1 MSINVT
7 VNGNPLN
14 IRQGRMALSDLDQI
28 KKNERD
34 RRRRLRLEQVRQQSK
49 EISDRLL
56 DRVKNITKQEQK
68 KLESNDNLSSRQLFN
83 EKIMEIQQKYQE
95 DMADIGLAHL
105 SAMLEPD
112 HDQIVQEQER
122 KNKLAASK
130 RGKEAVKQIHEKQQ
144 KESAEQQH
152 QNRLRQVRELENL
165 RSTLVAKLPHVTQ
178 PEADVTMKEIDE
190 GNKHRKSAKKKTRKQ
205 CFKKSPG
212 KVTKSYTRIVSSD
225 LKTQQKV
232 KRQQILQRDPTKYI
246 VRSEEQSVATSA
258 TIPSA
263 LKSTTTTSNAE
274 HDQIPEE
281 ATPTSAA
288 ASAEVDKT
296 LRYNPQDY
304 VQPASAS
311 TSSSESDSSSSL
323 SNNCSCLPTNTEQS
337 KCIRTPKQKVNSSA
351 NDKVQLYDHSKHQSN
366 VYNKP
371 VGVVEKIHAWTE
383 PSAIDLAQEIEKSEA
398 AKSHVMESRKA
409 TAQKRGEDAVLREK
423 VRRDYQTLL
432 QNLNHLAVEE
442 RKLKANQAEH
452 YQNDVH
458 ILQERRKMLK
468 DQHKKKLNR
477 ALETLLPE
485 ECTVQCPSYPIE
497 RQITLL
503 PKEKEKDVDVKAVW
517 EDQCCVSEHSDSRAV
532 QSRRKEPETSREEQ
546 ILDMLK
552 KVEKQK
558 QLLLKEFG
566 ADLPS
571 DIFNATMKPLFEK
584 DKSIQAESTMH
595 QTSPIQQRP
604 LSPEI
609 KVISAPCCSE
619 NSQRDKTETK
629 KSSSVKKVEIA
640 VQTTTETKHD
650 VVQDKSIQVEIAHEK
665 GNEAKTSNDDVDK
678 VSRHYPIEPKITVIT
693 PEGDNN
699 DTSSTFANTL
709 NDTDNQNFE
718 LIAKKQKHKKVTPR
732 KEKQKSL
739 ASVSRTSS
747 FTKKLPKTLSSR
759 SRLHGLKKPSSSTT
773 STPNERIKIY
783 VNRTGFNI
791 ELNPAQT
798 PEVAVDAS
806 TQSSQMRS
814 TGVQH
819 PTNTKSYSVRSQ
831 STQIKMRDISDSS
844 TSFASLAPM
853 KPRNILEALSNN
865 ISVLEMLDS
874 STNESMKLLRRDITP
889 VSTPETPSPRT
900 MAMPSN
906 VNHAARRS
914 RMLRYT
920 SIDSQT
926 NDSSILSSKTNQ
938 PMTTDSSG
946 FQQRERLPQHMR
958 KHSPKQTVSSN
969 GACSCENPEC
979 KFMDAKYHHVRD
991 YALKNCPEIL
1001 QKYEDLQTMCT
1012 ERIVS
1017 LTNLI
1022 EKVRNDQKGVEL
1034 SIINPADE
1042 TSLMQLPPQQSTNL
1056 QSVRDL
1062 VENIEAIHKQL
1073 AKTLAES
1080 QNIIKNKTVSTQ
1092 DSNQLDEANV
1102 ETQTNEDVQKI
1113 ASPYVAS
1120 KVDEERVKAK
1130 PRIISDKRV
1139 SIQLDKYCVQQRS
1152 KRLEQVTQDDNSRH
1166 TSKLRDEEM
1175 IETLSQEILEQSK
1188 SLKNNL
1194 LATKERIDSS
1204 VGHTLQ
1210 TDVVDSKSDYPLSS
1224 TRNETNAQVHSSKE
1238 VTETRDFVPLLAD
1251 IPKLSKLVDTS
1262 LQTNGRSKPPVS
1274 LLSGPYRTEIG
1285 SSLHELSTIMEFD
1298 TPDTVNKSQSNV
1310 KSPASV
1316 KKIAESRT
1324 TKVVIDPT
1332 EHVAGSVNTHDRQ
1345 QFTKSYDPSTSMLL
1359 SEVAKHSVQ
1368 TAATR
1373 FNSPTGSKTVIS
1385 RTEGKET
1392 INKKLQCNTES
1403 KGLSPKE
1410 QFQPAMHSTGIN
1422 INGENKNNDRITST
1436 SSNSFSGLSGIS
1448 QIASTPSSEL
1458 LKYASSPEEMEIAL
1472 KKLGLGWAIT
1482 TLKKTREASAL
1493 SSSSASDDRTPIN
1506 TGKRI
1511 SPVKKQFESN
1521 YALPDFSDVS
1531 SISVK
1536 EASKSTEHAVLLKG
1550 RTSTPLHSKLHDSN
1564 SNSAITNTSSTNV
1577 SENLQEPS
1585 EGLIIP
1591 DIALT
1596 SSKTNIKRLENL

>member
-1 MSINVT
+1 M
-7 VNGNPLN
+7 
-14 IRQGRMALSDLDQI
+14 
-28 KKNERD
+28 
-34 RRRRLRLEQVRQQSK
+34 
-49 EISDRLL
+49 
-56 DRVKNITKQEQK
+56 
-68 KLESNDNLSSRQLFN
+68 
-83 EKIMEIQQKYQE
+83 
-95 DMADIGLAHL
+95 
-105 SAMLEPD
+105 
-112 HDQIVQEQER
+112 
-122 KNKLAASK
+122 
-130 RGKEAVKQIHEKQQ
+130 
-144 KESAEQQH
+144 
-152 QNRLRQVRELENL
+152 
-165 RSTLVAKLPHVTQ
+165 VAKLPRVNLL
-178 PEADVTMKEIDE
+178 EADVEEKEIDE

-205 CFKKSPG
+205 YFKKSPG
-212 KVTKSYTRIVSSD
+212 KITKSYTRISSD
-225 LKTQQKV
+225 LKTRSPRLQSRQKM
-232 KRQQILQRDPTKYI
+232 LHTDPRKD
-246 VRSEEQSVATSA
+246 VMRSEEQSVPTS
-258 TIPSA
+258 TTNPSA

-274 HDQIPEE
+274 EIVIELECDKIPEKV
-281 ATPTSAA
+281 TPTSA
-288 ASAEVDKT
+288 AEVDKT
-296 LRYNPQDY
+296 LRYNPRDY
-304 VQPASAS
+304 AQPTSAS
-311 TSSSESDSSSSL
+311 TSNSQSDSSSSL
-323 SNNCSCLPTNTEQS
+323 SDDCSCLPPNNEQS

-371 VGVVEKIHAWTE
+371 VGVVEKIHAWNE

-398 AKSHVMESRKA
+398 VKSHLMESRKA

-442 RKLKANQAEH
+442 RKLKSNQAEH
-452 YQNDVH
+452 YQNDAH

-477 ALETLLPE
+477 ALQTLLPE
-485 ECTVQCPSYPIE
+485 ESLVQCPSYPIE
-497 RQITLL
+497 RQITLM
-503 PKEKEKDVDVKAVW
+503 PREKEKDVDVNAVW
-517 EDQCCVSEHSDSRAV
+517 VDQCCVSERSDSRAV

-571 DIFNATMKPLFEK
+571 DIFNASMKPLFEK
-584 DKSIQAESTMH
+584 DKSVQAQSTVR
-595 QTSPIQQRP
+595 QASSIQQRP

-619 NSQRDKTETK
+619 SIQKDKTETK
-629 KSSSVKKVEIA
+629 ESSSVQKVEIA
-640 VQTTTETKHD
+640 VQTTTEPKHD
-650 VVQDKSIQVEIAHEK
+650 VVQDKSIQVEIAQEK
-665 GNEAKTSNDDVDK
+665 GSEPKTPNDEVDK
-678 VSRHYPIEPKITVIT
+678 VPRHYPLEPKIKVVT
-693 PEGDNN
+693 PEADTN
-699 DTSSTFANTL
+699 DSTSSAFANTL
-709 NDTDNQNFE
+709 NDTDNQNFVP
-718 LIAKKQKHKKVTPR
+718 IATKQKHKRVTPR

-739 ASVSRTSS
+739 VGVSRTPS
-747 FTKKLPKTLSSR
+747 FTKKLPKTFSSR
-759 SRLHGLKKPSSSTT
+759 SRLHGLRKPARTIT

-783 VNRTGFNI
+783 VNKTGLNI

-798 PEVAVDAS
+798 PEVTVDAS
-806 TQSSQMRS
+806 TQSASQTRS
-814 TGVQH
+814 TGVQSQII
-819 PTNTKSYSVRSQ
+819 TQSSQIRSAGVQNQTGTKSYSVKSQ

-844 TSFASLAPM
+844 TSFASLPPI

-874 STNESMKLLRRDITP
+874 SANESMKFLRGDVTP

-906 VNHAARRS
+906 VPHASRLS
-914 RMLRYT
+914 RMLKYA

-926 NDSSILSSKTNQ
+926 NDSSILSSKNDQ
-938 PMTTDSSG
+938 PMMTDSSG
-946 FQQRERLPQHMR
+946 YQQKERSPRHMR
-958 KHSPKQTVSSN
+958 KHALKRTVSSN

-979 KFMDAKYHHVRD
+979 KLMDAKFHHIRD

-1022 EKVRNDQKGVEL
+1022 EKVRNEQKGVEL
-1034 SIINPADE
+1034 SIISPADE
-1042 TSLMQLPPQQSTNL
+1042 TSLMQLPPVKPRDNNL

-1062 VENIEAIHKQL
+1062 VENIEAIHNQL

-1080 QNIIKNKTVSTQ
+1080 QNIIKKNTVSTQ
-1092 DSNQLDEANV
+1092 DSNQLDEADV
-1102 ETQTNEDVQKI
+1102 ETQTNEDMQKI
-1113 ASPYVAS
+1113 TSPYVAS
-1120 KVDEERVKAK
+1120 KVEEETVKVK

-1139 SIQLDKYCVQQRS
+1139 NIQLDNYRIQLRPKT
-1152 KRLEQVTQDDNSRH
+1152 LEAATQDDNSGH
-1166 TSKLRDEEM
+1166 TSKSRDEQM

-1194 LATKERIDSS
+1194 LATKECIDSS
-1204 VGHTLQ
+1204 VDHTLQ
-1210 TDVVDSKSDYPLSS
+1210 TDVVDSNFSLSS
-1224 TRNETNAQVHSSKE
+1224 TRYETSKPAHSSEK
-1238 VTETRDFVPLLAD
+1238 VKETRDFVRLLAD
-1251 IPKLSKLVDTS
+1251 IPKVSRQVDAS
-1262 LQTNGRSKPPVS
+1262 LHVNGRSKPPVS
-1274 LLSGPYRTEIG
+1274 LLSGPYRTEIE
-1285 SSLHELSTIMEFD
+1285 SSVHELSTILEFD
-1298 TPDTVNKSQSNV
+1298 TPDTVSKSQSNV
-1310 KSPASV
+1310 KSPLSV
-1316 KKIAESRT
+1316 KKIAESRA

-1332 EHVAGSVNTHDRQ
+1332 KHVSASANIHDQRQ
-1345 QFTKSYDPSTSMLL
+1345 FAQSYDPSTSMLT
-1359 SEVAKHSVQ
+1359 SEVTKHRVQ
-1368 TAATR
+1368 ATATR
-1373 FNSPTGSKTVIS
+1373 FDHPGAFKILTS
-1385 RTEGKET
+1385 RMEGKET
-1392 INKKLQCNTES
+1392 INKKLQCDTQN
-1403 KGLSPKE
+1403 KRLSPKE
-1410 QFQPAMHSTGIN
+1410 QLQPAIHSAADVDV
-1422 INGENKNNDRITST
+1422 NGASKNNDKITST

-1448 QIASTPSSEL
+1448 QIASTPSSDV

-1493 SSSSASDDRTPIN
+1493 SSSSTSDDRTPIT

-1521 YALPDFSDVS
+1521 YGLPDFSDVS

-1550 RTSTPLHSKLHDSN
+1550 RTSTPLHSKLHNSN
-1564 SNSAITNTSSTNV
+1564 SNNSATTNTSSTNV

-1596 SSKTNIKRLENL
+1596 SSKTNIKRLENR